1 MNGLDKLDPRTPNL
15 DRRTP
20 RLGRRAPLLLAPVLL
35 AATLSGCSSD
45 AGDGKLKVATGF
57 YPLQYAAQRVAGDLA
72 DVENLTQPG
81 QEPHDTSLTV
91 RETAEVADA
100 DLVVYERGLQPSV
113 DEAVTSTASGATLDA
128 AAVVHLE
135 PFAAGD
141 DMEHEGA
148 LDPHFWHDPARMAD
162 LGDAIAD
169 ELAALDPDHAD
180 TFHANAD
187 ALRADLES
195 LDKEYAG
202 GLRDCARDTIVVSHD
217 AFGYLAKYGLTM
229 APIAGLSPGAEPTPA
244 DLARLHVLIER
255 DGITTVFSERLAS
268 PKLSETLASDL
279 GITTAVLDPI
289 EGLTDETADQDYL
302 SLMRS
307 NLGALE
313 KANGC

>member
-1 MNGLDKLDPRTPNL
+1 LTTILNWLRIILMKKTSAL
-15 DRRTP
+15 
-20 RLGRRAPLLLAPVLL
+20 AVACLLATSLTACGNDD
-35 AATLSGCSSD
+35 AA
-45 AGDGKLKVATGF
+45 ADGKLQIAAGF

-72 DVENLTQPG
+72 DVESLTQPG

-100 DLVVYERGLQPSV
+100 DLVVYELGLQPSV

-135 PFAAGD
+135 PFEAGD
-141 DMEHEGA
+141 DMEQEGD

-169 ELAALDPDHAD
+169 ELAGLDPGHAD

-187 ALRADLES
+187 ALRADLEA
-195 LDKEYAG
+195 LDEEYAG
-202 GLRDCARDTIVVSHD
+202 GLRGCARDTIVVSHD

-229 APIAGLSPGAEPTPA
+229 APIAGLSPDAEPTPA
-244 DLARLHVLIER
+244 DLARLHLLIER

-307 NLGALE
+307 NLGALG